1 MPKTAVGLFKNA
13 SAVDDVVPE
22 IEAVGLPRNEIRT
35 LGEPLNLG
43 VNGVLSIARIDF
55 EVDLFRELSRMGAS
69 RAEAE
74 AYVDGVRRGGVL
86 VFATGPDE
94 KVDKAVEIMN
104 RHGAL
109 ESGEE
114 AAAEPHLHTAP
125 HSVYAGVTAVRESQV
140 QAGRL
145 RQSGGGATF
154 FVW

>member
-1 MPKTAVGLFKNA
+1 MPKTAVGLFKNPGD
-13 SAVDDVVPE
+13 VKDVVRE
-22 IEAVGLPRNEIRT
+22 VEAIGLSRNEIQT

-43 VNGVLSIARIDF
+43 VDGVLSIGRIDF

-69 RAEAE
+69 RAETE

-94 KVDKAVEIMN
+94 KVDQAVEIMN
-104 RHGAL
+104 RHGAV
-109 ESGEE
+109 EAGEE
-114 AAAEPHLHTAP
+114 AALEPHLHTAGR
-125 HSVYAGVTAVRESQV
+125 STITAVRESPV

-145 RQSGGGATF
+145 RQSGGGAAF

>member
-1 MPKTAVGLFKNA
+1 MPKTAVGLFKNLG
-13 SAVDDVVPE
+13 DVNDVIRE
-22 IEAVGLPRNEIRT
+22 VQVIGLPRNEIRT
-35 LGEPLNLG
+35 LGEPLNLAVDG
-43 VNGVLSIARIDF
+43 VMSIGRIDF

-94 KVDKAVEIMN
+94 KVDQAVEIMN

-109 ESGEE
+109 ETAEE
-114 AAAEPHLHTAP
+114 AAVEPHLHTAP
-125 HSVYAGVTAVRESQV
+125 HSVYSGVTGARESSV
-140 QAGRL
+140 QTGRL
-145 RQSGGGATF
+145 RQSGGACY

>member
-1 MPKTAVGLFKNA
+1 MPKTAVGLFKNPGD
-13 SAVDDVVPE
+13 VKDVVRE
-22 IEAVGLPRNEIRT
+22 VEAVGLPRNEIRT

-43 VNGVLSIARIDF
+43 LDGVLSIGRIDF

-74 AYVDGVRRGGVL
+74 AYVNGVRRGGVL

-94 KVDKAVEIMN
+94 KVDRAAEIMN
-104 RHGAL
+104 RHGAV
-109 ESGEE
+109 ETEE
-114 AAAEPHLHTAP
+114 NRALEPHLHTSI
-125 HSVYAGVTAVRESQV
+125 HSGGTAVHEPV

-145 RQSGGGATF
+145 RQSGGGAAF